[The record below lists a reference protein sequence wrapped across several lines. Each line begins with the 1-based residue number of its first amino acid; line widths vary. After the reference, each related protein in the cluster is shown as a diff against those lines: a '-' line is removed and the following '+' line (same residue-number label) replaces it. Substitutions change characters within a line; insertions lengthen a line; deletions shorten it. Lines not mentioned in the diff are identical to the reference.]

1 MKNPTPESDWG
12 SIPQPQQGQPR
23 RVRVKLETI
32 TDARKEM
39 SKLYREARS
48 GKLDISDASKLTNIL
63 MLIGRMIESSDLE
76 KRVAALEGE

>member
-1 MKNPTPESDWG
+1 METPAPESDW
-12 SIPQPQQGQPR
+12 SSTPQTQQGKSR

-76 KRVAALEGE
+76 RRVAVLEGE